1 VRIQQRKACTEAHL
15 QVYNRTQEFQPWIKW
30 LIFDALVTL
39 AIGALLRRYKGL
51 RPALEA
57 LGLA

>member
-1 VRIQQRKACTEAHL
+1 M
-15 QVYNRTQEFQPWIKW
+15 QEFQPWIKW
-30 LIFDALVTL
+30 LILDALLTL
-39 AIGALLRRYKGL
+39 AIGTLLRRYKSF

>member
-1 VRIQQRKACTEAHL
+1 MVAHL
-15 QVYNRTQEFQPWIKW
+15 QAYDRTQEFQPWIKW